1 MVCLLD
7 LLNIDA
13 VLANLEETV
22 AESQAH
28 SQDMELSAED
38 LSELD
43 LHLSKSSTVTEVAM
57 KRMLLRLFD
66 DLCCWQEHS
75 VLGTLISGLANQMA
89 YRLVLPLKFCL
100 YKQAGEAGKVQCCDH
115 TSSASVT

>member
-1 MVCLLD
+1 MVCLLV
-7 LLNIDA
+7 LLKIDA

-22 AESQAH
+22 LESQAQA
-28 SQDMELSAED
+28 QDVELSAED
-38 LSELD
+38 SSELD
-43 LHLSKSSTVTEVAM
+43 LHLSKSSTVTGVAM

-89 YRLVLPLKFCL
+89 CRLVLPLKFCL
-100 YKQAGEAGKVQCCDH
+100 Y
-115 TSSASVT
+115 